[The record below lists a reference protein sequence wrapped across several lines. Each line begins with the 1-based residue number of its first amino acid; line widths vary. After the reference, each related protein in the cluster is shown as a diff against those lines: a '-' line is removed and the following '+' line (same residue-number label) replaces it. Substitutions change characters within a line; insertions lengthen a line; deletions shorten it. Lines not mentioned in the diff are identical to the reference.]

1 MQAQIP
7 TWDLRR
13 VGERYTFPLSRMGR
27 TLQNPMED
35 VRVRASL
42 PLSAEGSE
50 WSAAWDDL
58 TIEVLW
64 GQIDAM
70 PEGMKF
76 SFLLPD
82 SESVEPVF
90 HSEKLNI
97 H

>member
-1 MQAQIP
+1 
-7 TWDLRR
+7 
-13 VGERYTFPLSRMGR
+13 
-27 TLQNPMED
+27 
-35 VRVRASL
+35 
-42 PLSAEGSE
+42 LSAEGSE